1 MTTTNPI
8 GRTFFCLISISGIVK
23 AKKGASIRLIG
34 GGGEPVPIIVLQFCV
49 RFMAGCIRWG
59 LQVPINRRR
68 GHNCNRCAP
77 QIVDP
82 AATMTPEK
90 EADLWA
96 IEISPYG
103 NCDFHAFVL
112 IFSSGVEPSE
122 KVIQR
127 VFLRFTYTDTHSQS
141 AFDNKS

>member
-1 MTTTNPI
+1 MTTPTTI
-8 GRTFFCLISISGIVK
+8 TTDDSTLT
-23 AKKGASIRLIG
+23 
-34 GGGEPVPIIVLQFCV
+34 
-49 RFMAGCIRWG
+49 
-59 LQVPINRRR
+59 
-68 GHNCNRCAP
+68 
-77 QIVDP
+77 VDP

-141 AFDNKS
+141 AFRQQIVMLRFDH